1 MKRRTAGTVVALGL
15 LLSGCGTLV
24 VIPSGA
30 EQVIKRV
37 VLSHTGV
44 TISHVSCPSGV
55 HAKVGNSF
63 DCHFIAQGQRYTAH
77 MVITKVK
84 GTSVAYEVTA
94 ARG

>member
-1 MKRRTAGTVVALGL
+1 MLALGL

-55 HAKVGNSF
+55 HSKVGNSF

>member
-1 MKRRTAGTVVALGL
+1 
-15 LLSGCGTLV
+15 
-24 VIPSGA
+24 
-30 EQVIKRV
+30 
-37 VLSHTGV
+37 V

-55 HAKVGNSF
+55 HAKVRNSF